1 MGRAVAV
8 GPVRLGEVGVGV
20 MSNDEY
26 DPNEF
31 MADSESD
38 YCIDCGCLLTVNEML
53 QCGGRC
59 VVCDLGDLEELP

>member
-1 MGRAVAV
+1 MT
-8 GPVRLGEVGVGV
+8 
-20 MSNDEY
+20 DYEY
-26 DPNEF
+26 DPSEF
-31 MADSESD
+31 MADSESA